1 MKPAFDSLNAFLSMS
16 QPNSQGILVSHG
28 VYVWSCWA
36 LTVAAVVWLIW
47 HSRRQRQ
54 RFMQQEHAR
63 LRRLAAQSAR
73 QAQAATPVQSVPSQ
87 SELGQ
92 SKMGQ
97 SAFSQSEVGQSENV
111 HAPKT

>member
-73 QAQAATPVQSVPSQ
+73 QSQAATPVQPVLSQ
-87 SELGQ
+87 SDA
-92 SKMGQ
+92 GQ
-97 SAFSQSEVGQSENV
+97 SALSQSEVGQSENV